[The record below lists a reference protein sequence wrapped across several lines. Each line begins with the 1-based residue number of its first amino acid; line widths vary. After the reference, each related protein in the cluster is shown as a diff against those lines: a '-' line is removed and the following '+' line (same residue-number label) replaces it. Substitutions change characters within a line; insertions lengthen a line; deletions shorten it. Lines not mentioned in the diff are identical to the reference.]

1 MAHCV
6 LISVFRH
13 QEEVSDSF
21 YILPVA
27 NLYTTMHMLL
37 TMCLR
42 FLLCQV
48 D

>member
-1 MAHCV
+1 MARCV
-6 LISVFRH
+6 LISVFRR

-27 NLYTTMHMLL
+27 NLYTMHMLL